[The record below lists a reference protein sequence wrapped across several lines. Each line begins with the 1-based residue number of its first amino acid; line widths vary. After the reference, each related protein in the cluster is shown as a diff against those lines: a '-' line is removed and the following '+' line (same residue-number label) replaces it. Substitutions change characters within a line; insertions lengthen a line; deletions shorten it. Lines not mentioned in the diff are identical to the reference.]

1 MRGNFSGRN
10 QDWNSLSIENHVY
23 SIPLETTYTFE
34 LKPMYP
40 NSFSKVAEPAGPFF
54 FSFSFFFP
62 QKNKAV
68 TAFYIFFCGAYHTT
82 LSIK

>member
-10 QDWNSLSIENHVY
+10 QDWNSLSIGNHVY
-23 SIPLETTYTFE
+23 SIPLETTYTIE

-40 NSFSKVAEPAGPFF
+40 NSFSKVAEPGGPFFF

-62 QKNKAV
+62 QKNKKV
-68 TAFYIFFCGAYHTT
+68 TAFYIFFCG
-82 LSIK
+82 LRCR